1 MKTGHLRQS
10 QNFRREEKGKLGKC
24 NDSNKHGGQIVS
36 LLLAQSVELVY
47 YGRPHSYD
55 VTCDTDLRVLARSLA
70 WVGGTSGRTRDP
82 LDRIAALDRS
92 TYRPTC
98 SSERVGTPYRSRKN
112 AIDDAG
118 RYEFCDSS
126 NLQLS
131 LWMDASEQHQGI
143 PTYLPADVLH
153 PPDFSALQSLG
164 PVRSNRECNAMQC
177 NAM

>member
-70 WVGGTSGRTRDP
+70 RSLGWVARLEGPVTLWIELPRWID
-82 LDRIAALDRS
+82 
-92 TYRPTC
+92 RPT
-98 SSERVGTPYRSRKN
+98 
-112 AIDDAG
+112 D
-118 RYEFCDSS
+118 
-126 NLQLS
+126 Q
-131 LWMDASEQHQGI
+131 
-143 PTYLPADVLH
+143 
-153 PPDFSALQSLG
+153 
-164 PVRSNRECNAMQC
+164 PVRRSG
-177 NAM
+177 